1 MKYGGNET
9 VDDGA
14 GHTAL
19 FSMKL
24 TSDPGSPGNQP
35 RNLSNTD

>member
-1 MKYGGNET
+1 M
-9 VDDGA
+9 DDGA

-35 RNLSNTD
+35 GDPGKIAQLY